1 VSRKGLLLKV
11 RTIENADFFWLAG
24 ILEGEGSFMKGP
36 PTKPKNPR
44 ITMASTDEDV
54 LARVAKLF
62 DSPYCMVTVRPEYK
76 QKYQTAING
85 KRAVDLM
92 LLLRPFMSIRR
103 QQQIDIAI
111 ACWEPNCSRNREYY
125 KDREVVIRYSE

>member
-44 ITMASTDEDV
+44 ITMVSTDEDV